1 MKKIVLLVAII
12 SALFSSTIIAQTFPI
27 TFIVDMN
34 EVTDGFTTPEVNGTF
49 NGWCGGCAPMSD
61 ADGDNIW
68 ELVIDLAPGFYEYKF
83 AADTWSIQ
91 ETLTPGDPCTMTT
104 DIFTNR
110 IITVTE
116 EAVLDTVCW
125 GSCESCVET
134 LPEYTVLFQVD
145 MNEVTESFSVPE
157 VNGTFNSWCGG
168 CAPMSDADGDN
179 IWELAIT
186 LTEGS
191 YEYKFAADAWAIQE
205 ALTSGSPCTV
215 TTDAFTNRFINVTAD
230 VVLDPVCWGSCEAC
244 TPVSIETVSAS
255 ELTIW
260 PQPANDILY
269 VQSAGSPSSGSVL
282 LLLDINGK
290 VVLSKNIQSEL
301 TTIQLTDMPQGIYL
315 LTEEIN
321 GVKLSVTPVVIQ

>member
-1 MKKIVLLVAII
+1 MKKFILLAIFY
-12 SALFSSTIIAQTFPI
+12 AGMHASSLIAQTFPI

-34 EVTDGFTTPEVNGTF
+34 DVTEAYTTPEVNGTF

-91 ETLTPGDPCTMTT
+91 ESLTPGDPCTMTT

-110 IITVTE
+110 IITVTSA
-116 EAVLDTVCW
+116 AVLDTVCW
-125 GSCESCVET
+125 GSCTSCLET
-134 LPEYTVLFQVD
+134 LPEYTVLFKVD
-145 MNEVTESFSVPE
+145 MSEVTESFTTPE

-168 CAPMSDADGDN
+168 CAPMSDADGDD

-191 YEYKFAADAWAIQE
+191 YEYKFAADSWSIQE
-205 ALTSGSPCTV
+205 ELTVGDPCTV

-230 VVLDPVCWGSCEAC
+230 VTLDPVCWGAC
-244 TPVSIETVSAS
+244 TACSPVIVENVSAS
-255 ELTIW
+255 ALIIW
-260 PQPANDILY
+260 PQPANDVLY
-269 VQSAGSPSSGSVL
+269 IQSTNAMIAGSKL
-282 LLLDINGK
+282 LLFDINGK
-290 VVLSKNIQSEL
+290 VVLSTNVQSEI
-301 TTIQLTDMPQGIYL
+301 TAFQLAELPQGVYML
-315 LTEEIN
+315 VEETN
-321 GVKLSVTPVVIQ
+321 GVKQSATSVVIQ